1 MFSKILLLWKKD
13 VKTQT
18 IAELETSVKKGSKD
32 AKKELARRLID
43 GKEVKKN
50 DARAASLLKEC
61 VIDGEAEA
69 MLMLAKC
76 YAFGIGVP
84 QNGMQ
89 AEELVSESAKMG
101 NKEALFLM
109 ELLNDW
115 NLRGRKLHPGHG
127 NHPVPRRRL
136 KEGGTVAAG
145 IVIRQSHNLQSR

>member
-1 MFSKILLLWKKD
+1 MKNQRKKERVICPFFLFSFMFSKILLLWKKD

-61 VIDGEAEA
+61 VIDGDAEA

-115 NLRGRKLHPGHG
+115 KGKKTIVFKGLSKLF
-127 NHPVPRRRL
+127 VF
-136 KEGGTVAAG
+136 
-145 IVIRQSHNLQSR
+145 

>member
-1 MFSKILLLWKKD
+1 MICPFFLFSFMFSKILLLWKKD

-61 VIDGEAEA
+61 VIDGDAEA

-115 NLRGRKLHPGHG
+115 KGKKTIVFKGLSKLF
-127 NHPVPRRRL
+127 VF
-136 KEGGTVAAG
+136 
-145 IVIRQSHNLQSR
+145 

>member
-1 MFSKILLLWKKD
+1 M
-13 VKTQT
+13 
-18 IAELETSVKKGSKD
+18 KKGSKD

-61 VIDGEAEA
+61 VIDGDAEA

-115 NLRGRKLHPGHG
+115 KGKKTIVFKGLSKLF
-127 NHPVPRRRL
+127 VF
-136 KEGGTVAAG
+136 
-145 IVIRQSHNLQSR
+145 